1 MSHLLYSPPPMSV
14 NKVPILGKESIH
26 VGYEIQPHIVS
37 ETITNLATSTYV
49 IVSDTNMA
57 KTPTFK
63 KLVSDFETELK
74 EKRPESRLLTY
85 FVPPGENNKSRETKA
100 AVEDF
105 LLNKGCTRDTVI
117 LAVGGGVIGDM
128 IGFVAATFM
137 RGVRVVQVPTTLLAM
152 VDSSVGGKTAIDT
165 PLGKNFIGA
174 FHQPEYVFCDVSF
187 LQRRRIYKV
196 GGVCSYVYCR
206 GDF

>member
-1 MSHLLYSPPPMSV
+1 M
-14 NKVPILGKESIH
+14 IA
-26 VGYEIQPHIVS
+26 
-37 ETITNLATSTYV
+37 NLASSTYV
-49 IVSDTNMA
+49 IVTDTNMA
-57 KTPTFK
+57 RTPQYSKLTDDFKTN
-63 KLVSDFETELK
+63 LS

-85 FVPPGENNKSRETKA
+85 CVSPGENNKTELPKLQWKIFFTTR
-100 AVEDF
+100 
-105 LLNKGCTRDTVI
+105 LYQRHRHIGCWW
-117 LAVGGGVIGDM
+117 GVIGDM

-187 LQRRRIYKV
+187 
-196 GGVCSYVYCR
+196 
-206 GDF
+206 